1 MKSLKVSI
9 ICLIVMLWIAP
20 VAQAQ
25 TAAAGES
32 ANIPHLRRNGNVTQL
47 IVDGKPFLALSGEL
61 RNSSSSSLEYMRT
74 IWPKLVKLHLNTV
87 LAVVSWEQI
96 EPQEG
101 KFDFAVVDGLIQDA
115 RRNNLRLAILWFGSW
130 KNGTSRYQPTWV
142 KANQKRFPL
151 VRNKEGKSLE
161 ILSTL
166 SEANGAADAHAF
178 AALMHHL
185 REVDSEAHTVIMMQ
199 VENEMG
205 ILGDSRDRSDAA
217 NESFGRTVP
226 KELLSY
232 LQQHKDTLLPEL
244 RKVWDAAG
252 SKTTGTWTEIFGN
265 SPAADEIFMAW
276 HYARYINRVA
286 EAGKTEYPLP
296 MFVNAWIVQPE
307 DKGPGDYPSGGPQV
321 HVHDIWRAGAP
332 QIDILA
338 PDIYLPDF
346 PGILARYSR
355 SGNPVFVPESRAGA
369 GGAANAFY
377 AIGQHGAIGYSPFAI
392 EERESDPESSP
403 LAKAY
408 ALLSQMTPL
417 ILEQQSKGT
426 IAGVWLTK
434 QNPTQKIVLG
444 NYTLDFGLRRNRRVP
459 TEAAELGYAIV
470 LATGSDE
477 YVVSG
482 TDVQVVFSPNTPGP
496 SIAGL
501 ALVEE
506 GTYVNGRWVVGRLL
520 NGDEV
525 QLRYDLS
532 AAAQSNQSGTG
543 LLFPANGPTIQRVK
557 LYRYQ

>member
-1 MKSLKVSI
+1 LKSLKVPI
-9 ICLIVMLWIAP
+9 ICVIAMLWIAP
-20 VAQAQ
+20 TVPAQ
-25 TAAAGES
+25 TVQTGDS

-47 IVDGKPFLALSGEL
+47 IVDGKPFLALAGEL
-61 RNSSSSSLEYMRT
+61 RNSSSSSLEYMRP
-74 IWPKLVKLHLNTV
+74 IWAKLASMNLNTV

-101 KFDFAVVDGLIQDA
+101 KFDFAVVDGLIQDT
-115 RRNNLRLAILWFGSW
+115 RRHNLRLVILWFGSW
-130 KNGTSRYQPTWV
+130 KNGISRYPPTWV
-142 KANQKRFPL
+142 KANQKRFAF
-151 VRNKEGKSLE
+151 VQNKDGKSLE

-166 SEANGAADAHAF
+166 SEESRAADARAF

-185 REVDSEAHTVIMMQ
+185 REVDSDAHTVIMIQ

-205 ILGDSRDRSDAA
+205 VLGDSRDRSQAA
-217 NESFGRTVP
+217 NEAFARPVP
-226 KELLSY
+226 KELLGY

-244 RKVWDAAG
+244 RKVWEAAG
-252 SKTTGTWTEIFGN
+252 AKTAGTWAEVFGN
-265 SPAADEIFMAW
+265 GASADEIFMAW
-276 HYARYINRVA
+276 NYARYINRVA
-286 EAGKTEYPLP
+286 EAGKAEYPLP

-307 DKGPGDYPSGGPQV
+307 DKGPGDYPSGGPQA

-332 QIDILA
+332 RIDILA

-346 PGILARYSR
+346 PGILAMYSR
-355 SGNPVFVPESRAGA
+355 GGNPIFIPESRAGA
-369 GGAANAFY
+369 GGVANAFY

-392 EERESDPESSP
+392 EERETDPENGP
-403 LAKAY
+403 LSRAY
-408 ALLSQMTPL
+408 ALLSQMSPL
-417 ILEQQSKGT
+417 ILEHQSKGT

-434 QNPTQKIVLG
+434 QNPTQKIKLG
-444 NYTLDFGLRRNRRVP
+444 RYTLDFGLRRNRRVP
-459 TEAAELGYAIV
+459 AEAAELGYAIV
-470 LATGSDE
+470 LATGPDE

-506 GTYVNGRWVVGRLL
+506 GTYVNGRWVAGRLL

-525 QLRYDLS
+525 QLRYDVS
-532 AAAQSNQSGTG
+532 VAAQSNQSGTG